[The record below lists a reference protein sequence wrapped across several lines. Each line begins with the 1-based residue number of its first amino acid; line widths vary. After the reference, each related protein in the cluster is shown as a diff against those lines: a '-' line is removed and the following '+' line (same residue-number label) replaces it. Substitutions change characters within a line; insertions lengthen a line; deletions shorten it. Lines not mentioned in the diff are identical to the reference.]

1 MIKEIKRVKPLV
13 EQLLKEFPLTRDN
26 DNLLLLK
33 VWAEQDNTLRKE
45 KLFSDFSIGMIAGKY
60 MKFESV
66 SRARRKAQEENP
78 ELRGRYYK
86 DRKELSEEVRLNINK
101 TI

>member
-1 MIKEIKRVKPLV
+1 MIKEIKRIKPLV
-13 EQLLKEFPLTRDN
+13 EKLLQEFPLTRDN

-33 VWAEQDNTLRKE
+33 VWAEQDNTLRMN
-45 KLFSDFSIGMIAGKY
+45 KLFSDFSVGMIAGKY

-66 SRARRKAQEENP
+66 SRARRKVQEENP

-86 DRKELSEEVRLNINK
+86 DRKELAEEIRLGINK
-101 TI
+101 

>member
-1 MIKEIKRVKPLV
+1 MIKEIKRIKPLV
-13 EQLLKEFPLTRDN
+13 KELLQDFPLTRDN

-45 KLFSDFSIGMIAGKY
+45 KLFSDFSVGMIAGKY
-60 MKFESV
+60 MKFESI
-66 SRARRKAQEENP
+66 SRARRKVQEENP

-86 DRKELSEEVRLNINK
+86 DRKELAEEIRLGINK
-101 TI
+101 

>member
-1 MIKEIKRVKPLV
+1 MIKEIKRIKPLV
-13 EQLLKEFPLTRDN
+13 EKLLQDFPLTRDN

-45 KLFSDFSIGMIAGKY
+45 KLFSDFSVGMIAGKY
-60 MKFESV
+60 MKFESI
-66 SRARRKAQEENP
+66 SRARRKVQEENP

-86 DRKELSEEVRLNINK
+86 DRKELAEEIRLGINK
-101 TI
+101 

>member
-1 MIKEIKRVKPLV
+1 MIREIKRIKPLV
-13 EQLLKEFPLTRDN
+13 EKLLQDFPLTRDN

-45 KLFSDFSIGMIAGKY
+45 KLFSDFSVGMIAGKY
-60 MKFESV
+60 MKFESI
-66 SRARRKAQEENP
+66 SRARRKVQEENP

-86 DRKELSEEVRLNINK
+86 DRKELAEEIRLGINK
-101 TI
+101 